1 MRRRSF
7 LQQTALGFAWAL
19 NARGAEDAPAGER
32 PNILWL
38 SAEDISPLLG
48 CCGDRFAHT
57 PNLDRLAAEGI
68 RY

>member
-7 LQQTALGFAWAL
+7 LKQSALGLAWAL
-19 NARGAEDAPAGER
+19 NARAGEGASAGER

-48 CCGDRFAHT
+48 CYGDAFAHT
-57 PNLDRLAAEGI
+57 PNLDRFAAEGI
-68 RY
+68 R